1 MKKGPCGSWAI
12 NKELQQALNPKGEPI
27 ALPSSYEGL
36 GFRVGD
42 KVMQVVNNYEADV
55 YNGDMGTIV
64 LADPEEKVMVVEFYG
79 RKIVYPYEDANQ
91 LNLAYASTIHKS
103 QGSEY
108 KCCVIVITKGH
119 FIMLNR
125 NLLYTANTRAKQQV
139 FYVGDKAA
147 MNIAVRNADAGQR
160 NSLLCWR
167 LQHV

>member
-1 MKKGPCGSWAI
+1 
-12 NKELQQALNPKGEPI
+12 
-27 ALPSSYEGL
+27 
-36 GFRVGD
+36 
-42 KVMQVVNNYEADV
+42 MQVVNNYEADV